1 MATHVGSEAAMQL
14 TGAVMKAVWAEQR
27 NISDAA
33 TLAQLLAECGLPNA
47 AAAAQGDVV
56 QQRYDQ
62 AAQQAF
68 DAGVFGAPSY
78 VIDGELFWGQD
89 RLDFV
94 ERRLASA

>member
-1 MATHVGSEAAMQL
+1 MQL

-27 NISDAA
+27 NINDAA
-33 TLAQLLAECGLPNA
+33 TLAQLLAECGLPEA
-47 AAAAQGDVV
+47 AAADAQGDAV

-62 AAQQAF
+62 ATQQAF

-94 ERRLASA
+94 ERRLAGAAPRP